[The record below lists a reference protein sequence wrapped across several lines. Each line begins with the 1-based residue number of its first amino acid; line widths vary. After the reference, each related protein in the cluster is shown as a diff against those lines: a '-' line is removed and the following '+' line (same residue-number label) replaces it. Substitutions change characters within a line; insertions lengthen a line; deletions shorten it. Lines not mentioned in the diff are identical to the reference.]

1 MEKKSKSMILVI
13 AGIGLFL
20 ASMIILLPIPEF
32 YLLALLIMF
41 GGVIL
46 IGVGGALVKGFDS
59 SFEIPKDDCYYCSGN
74 GKVKTEDGFD
84 TCPRCGGTGLA
95 RPNDS

>member
-1 MEKKSKSMILVI
+1 MI
-13 AGIGLFL
+13 FL
-20 ASMIILLPIPEF
+20 LQIPEF
-32 YLLALLIMF
+32 YLLALLLMF
-41 GGVIL
+41 GGAIL

-59 SFEIPKDDCYYCSGN
+59 SFEVPKDDCYYCSGN

-95 RPNDS
+95 RPDDS